1 VSTTQVRPS
10 VAEPRSGADRRARA
24 RRDGDHGVST
34 RRESRREHRRTA
46 PPESSQAQHPTRRA
60 RGSDSSR
67 VVTARTTRRG
77 LRQADTRARQMHR
90 LRRTVLVVVSTLLVG
105 TILARGAQDP
115 AVALPRQ
122 ASLASDL
129 MAIGSVRPGADEMAW
144 PAAAL
149 PAAVPT
155 GASASAA
162 PEPAP
167 PEAVEGGAEEGAEE
181 GAAEPITAP
190 GAALAVVPDS
200 ASGSLRAVP
209 IPAGSVRGEG
219 RVIRYAVEIEEGLAV
234 DPVEFAGFVRN
245 TLADDRG
252 WQSADGVRFVPV
264 SPEELAGGGRVDL
277 RVSLATPQ
285 LTAHLCAPLNVYGPK
300 VSCFMRGR
308 AVINLHRWLRGS
320 ASYGTDLTGYRTYLI
335 NHEVGHS
342 LSHGHV
348 HCPHAGQPAPIM
360 VQQTLSVEACTPW
373 PWPTRP

>member
-1 VSTTQVRPS
+1 MSTTQVRPS

-34 RRESRREHRRTA
+34 QRESRREHRRTA
-46 PPESSQAQHPTRRA
+46 PPESSQARQPTRRA
-60 RGSDSSR
+60 RASDSSR

-105 TILARGAQDP
+105 TILAREAQDP

-129 MAIGSVRPGADEMAW
+129 MAIGSVRPGAGEIA
-144 PAAAL
+144 AQSAAL

-162 PEPAP
+162 TPEPAP
-167 PEAVEGGAEEGAEE
+167 PEAAEGGAEE
-181 GAAEPITAP
+181 GAAEPIAAP
-190 GAALAVVPDS
+190 GAALAVVPDA

-209 IPAGSVRGEG
+209 IPAGPVRGEG

-234 DPVEFAGFVRN
+234 DPGEFADFVRN

-264 SPEELAGGGRVDL
+264 SPDELAAGGRVDL
-277 RVSLATPQ
+277 RVSLATPR

-320 ASYGTDLTGYRTYLI
+320 ATYGTDLAGYRTYLI

>member
-1 VSTTQVRPS
+1 
-10 VAEPRSGADRRARA
+10 
-24 RRDGDHGVST
+24 
-34 RRESRREHRRTA
+34 
-46 PPESSQAQHPTRRA
+46 
-60 RGSDSSR
+60 
-67 VVTARTTRRG
+67 
-77 LRQADTRARQMHR
+77 MHR

-122 ASLASDL
+122 AGLATDL
-129 MAIGSVRPGADEMAW
+129 MAIGSVQPGAGEI
-144 PAAAL
+144 AAPSAAP

-155 GASASAA
+155 GASASATT
-162 PEPAP
+162 PEPVP
-167 PEAVEGGAEEGAEE
+167 PEAAEAGAEE
-181 GAAEPITAP
+181 GAAEPTAAP
-190 GAALAVVPDS
+190 GAALAIVPDS
-200 ASGSLRAVP
+200 ASGTLRAVP
-209 IPAGSVRGEG
+209 VPAGPVRSDG

-234 DPVEFAGFVRN
+234 DPGEFAGFVRN

-264 SPEELAGGGRVDL
+264 SPDELAAGGHVDL
-277 RVSLATPQ
+277 RVSLATPR

-320 ASYGTDLTGYRTYLI
+320 ATYGTDLSGYRTYLV

-342 LSHGHV
+342 LSHIHV
-348 HCPHAGQPAPIM
+348 HCPHAGQRAPIM